1 MFAAFTS
8 LAYCRPLA
16 SEKPNKLL
24 AQDDMKP
31 IFSTLSLPFLTALL
45 MSVGGLA
52 HAEKADTDKP
62 TRIESEQ
69 MVYDDVRQVKTFTGN
84 VVLTRG
90 TLLIKAGKVVLTTDP
105 AGYEFAVLYAA
116 PGQLAFFR
124 QKRDGGPDL
133 WIEGQA
139 ERIEYSEKTEISK
152 LFTRAHMQ
160 RMDGKRVTD
169 EVNGEFISYD
179 SRAEFYSV
187 NNTNT
192 GESKPGSGHIT
203 AIIQPRIDPAKAP

>member
-1 MFAAFTS
+1 
-8 LAYCRPLA
+8 
-16 SEKPNKLL
+16 
-24 AQDDMKP
+24 MKP
-31 IFSTLSLPFLTALL
+31 HFLLLLLLL
-45 MSVGGLA
+45 MSESGGVR
-52 HAEKADTDKP
+52 AERADTEKP
-62 TRIESEQ
+62 TRIEAEQ
-69 MVYDDVRQVKTFTGN
+69 MVYDDVKQVKTFTGN

-105 AGYEFAVLYAA
+105 AGYELAVLYAA
-116 PGQLAFFR
+116 PNQFASFR

-133 WIEGQA
+133 WIEGRA

-152 LFTRAHMQ
+152 LFTHAHMQ
-160 RMDGKRVTD
+160 RMDGAHITD

-192 GESKPGSGHIT
+192 GESRPGGGRIT
-203 AIIQPRIDPAKAP
+203 AIIQPRVDTAKGP

>member
-1 MFAAFTS
+1 M
-8 LAYCRPLA
+8 
-16 SEKPNKLL
+16 KPN
-24 AQDDMKP
+24 
-31 IFSTLSLPFLTALL
+31 FYTLSLPLLTALL
-45 MSVGGLA
+45 ISASGLV

-62 TRIESEQ
+62 TRIEADQ

-105 AGYEFAVLYAA
+105 AGYEFAVLYAT
-116 PGQLAFFR
+116 PGGLASFR

-133 WIEGQA
+133 WIEGRA

-160 RMDGKRVTD
+160 RMDGPKITD

-192 GESKPGSGHIT
+192 GESKPGGGRIT
-203 AIIQPRIDPAKAP
+203 AIIQPRTDSSKAP

>member
-1 MFAAFTS
+1 MKPTS
-8 LAYCRPLA
+8 LLPL
-16 SEKPNKLL
+16 L
-24 AQDDMKP
+24 
-31 IFSTLSLPFLTALL
+31 TLLL
-45 MSVGGLA
+45 MSVVSIA
-52 HAEKADTDKP
+52 RAERADTEKP
-62 TRIESEQ
+62 TRIEAEQ
-69 MVYDDVRQVKTFTGN
+69 MVYDDVKQVKTFTGN

-105 AGYEFAVLYAA
+105 AGYEFAILYAA
-116 PGQLAFFR
+116 PGQLASFR
-124 QKRDGGPDL
+124 QKRDGGPNL

-160 RMDGKRVTD
+160 RMDGPRVTD

-192 GESKPGSGHIT
+192 GESKPGSGRIT
-203 AIIQPRIDPAKAP
+203 AIIQPRVESSKGQ

>member
-1 MFAAFTS
+1 MKTNFLFPLLTVLALSTS
-8 LAYCRPLA
+8 GIAR
-16 SEKPNKLL
+16 
-24 AQDDMKP
+24 
-31 IFSTLSLPFLTALL
+31 
-45 MSVGGLA
+45 
-52 HAEKADTDKP
+52 AERADTAKP
-62 TRIESEQ
+62 THIESEQ
-69 MVYDDVRQVKTFTGN
+69 MVYDDVKQVKTFTGD
-84 VVLTRG
+84 VILTRG

-105 AGYEFAVLYAA
+105 AGYEYAILYAA
-116 PGQLAFFR
+116 PGKLASFR
-124 QKRDGGPDL
+124 QKRDGGPNL

-160 RMDGKRVTD
+160 RMDGAKVTD

-192 GESKPGSGHIT
+192 GESKPGGGRIN
-203 AIIQPRIDPAKAP
+203 AVIQPRSGASKGP

>member
-1 MFAAFTS
+1 MKTN
-8 LAYCRPLA
+8 LLLPL
-16 SEKPNKLL
+16 L
-24 AQDDMKP
+24 
-31 IFSTLSLPFLTALL
+31 TLLL
-45 MSVGGLA
+45 MSASGIVR
-52 HAEKADTDKP
+52 AEKADTEKP
-62 TRIESEQ
+62 TRIEAEQ
-69 MVYDDVRQVKTFTGN
+69 MVYDDVKQVKTFTGN

-105 AGYEFAVLYAA
+105 AGYEFAILYAA
-116 PGQLAFFR
+116 PGQLASFR
-124 QKRDGGPDL
+124 QKRDGGPNL

-160 RMDGKRVTD
+160 RMDGARITD

-192 GESKPGSGHIT
+192 GESKPGGGRIT
-203 AIIQPRIDPAKAP
+203 AIIQPRVEPSKGP

>member
-1 MFAAFTS
+1 
-8 LAYCRPLA
+8 
-16 SEKPNKLL
+16 
-24 AQDDMKP
+24 MKT
-31 IFSTLSLPFLTALL
+31 IFPTLSLPLLTMLL
-45 MSVGGLA
+45 ISMSGPA
-52 HAEKADTDKP
+52 RAEKADTEKP
-62 TRIESEQ
+62 TRIEANQ
-69 MVYDDVRQVKTFTGN
+69 MAYDDVRQVKTFTGN

-105 AGYEFAVLYAA
+105 AGYELAILYAA
-116 PGQLAFFR
+116 PGQLASFR
-124 QKRDGGPDL
+124 QKRDGGPNL

-160 RMDGKRVTD
+160 RMDGARVTD

-192 GESKPGSGHIT
+192 GESKPGGGRIT
-203 AIIQPRIDPAKAP
+203 AIIQPRSDAAAPNSSKGK

>member
-1 MFAAFTS
+1 MKTTS
-8 LAYCRPLA
+8 LLPL
-16 SEKPNKLL
+16 
-24 AQDDMKP
+24 
-31 IFSTLSLPFLTALL
+31 LTVLL
-45 MSVGGLA
+45 MSVAGIA
-52 HAEKADTDKP
+52 RAERADTEKP
-62 TRIESEQ
+62 TRIEAEQ
-69 MVYDDVRQVKTFTGN
+69 MVYDDVKQVKTFTGN

-105 AGYEFAVLYAA
+105 AGYELAILYAA
-116 PGQLAFFR
+116 PGQLASFR
-124 QKRDGGPDL
+124 QKRDGGPNL

-160 RMDGKRVTD
+160 RMDGSRVTD

-192 GESKPGSGHIT
+192 GESKPGSGRIT
-203 AIIQPRIDPAKAP
+203 AIIQPRVDSSKGQ

>member
-1 MFAAFTS
+1 MKTTS
-8 LAYCRPLA
+8 LLPL
-16 SEKPNKLL
+16 
-24 AQDDMKP
+24 
-31 IFSTLSLPFLTALL
+31 LTVLL
-45 MSVGGLA
+45 MGIAGVA
-52 HAEKADTDKP
+52 RAERADTEKP
-62 TRIESEQ
+62 TRIEAEQ
-69 MVYDDVRQVKTFTGN
+69 MVYDDVKQVKTFTGN

-105 AGYEFAVLYAA
+105 AGYELAILYAA
-116 PGQLAFFR
+116 PGQLASFR
-124 QKRDGGPDL
+124 QKRDGGPNL

-160 RMDGKRVTD
+160 RMDGPRVTD

-192 GESKPGSGHIT
+192 GESKPGGGRIT
-203 AIIQPRIDPAKAP
+203 AIIQPRVDSSKGQ